1 MMGAVPPAMGPPAS
15 VSDPLTDDLCFF
27 CFVFFFVLFP
37 ADLQAASLRE
47 VLGPDAAAQSYL
59 HALAHS
65 PRRLLPS
72 HSVTSTQ
79 TSPSIH
85 PATPTFTHP

>member
-1 MMGAVPPAMGPPAS
+1 MGAVPPAMGPPAS
-15 VSDPLTDDLCFF
+15 VSDPLTDDLCSF
-27 CFVFFFVLFP
+27 CLFFFLFFFP

-59 HALAHS
+59 HALARSLRH
-65 PRRLLPS
+65 LLPS

-79 TSPSIH
+79 TSSSIH